1 MQQLMKRMFV
11 VIALGADG
19 AKLLLQFLGA
29 HDLGHGLV
37 PLATH
42 LVRNGGS
49 PP

>member
-1 MQQLMKRMFV
+1 MQQLMKRMLV

-29 HDLGHGLV
+29 HNLGHGFYLFL
-37 PLATH
+37 P
-42 LVRNGGS
+42 NPEEQPGS

>member
-1 MQQLMKRMFV
+1 MQQLMKRMLV

-29 HDLGHGLV
+29 HNLGHGVTSCYPILMMK
-37 PLATH
+37 P
-42 LVRNGGS
+42 GS